1 MYVHFGCNFSLC
13 CVLQQVVCIYVLT
26 FAVCSNKCYLLLP
39 VFHILT
45 ILLPFILAAH
55 LYILALSLLMFYDS
69 VFSFSAEKYKQR
81 LAVFRW
87 KWKIY
92 FTMKYQEQHVSLIL
106 YAWSNTKWQH
116 MEEIVYDIFK
126 LHRRIQRISIW
137 IYSNGWMLYDRNS
150 NFRYS
155 RLADYYDDQNESV
168 QGH

>member
-1 MYVHFGCNFSLC
+1 
-13 CVLQQVVCIYVLT
+13 
-26 FAVCSNKCYLLLP
+26 
-39 VFHILT
+39 
-45 ILLPFILAAH
+45 
-55 LYILALSLLMFYDS
+55 
-69 VFSFSAEKYKQR
+69 
-81 LAVFRW
+81 
-87 KWKIY
+87 
-92 FTMKYQEQHVSLIL
+92 MKYQEQHVSLIL

-155 RLADYYDDQNESV
+155 RLADYYDDQNKSV